1 MLADYLEGRGFSVAL
16 LNGSM
21 DLDARTQAQQAFSQ
35 DAQILISTDAGGEGL
50 NLQFCHVVVN
60 FDMPWNPMRIEQ
72 RIGRVDRIGQ
82 QHVVRATNFVL
93 EETVEYRVRQVL
105 EEKLT
110 VIAKEFGVDKAAD
123 VMDSVEAEPW
133 FDELFVQGLTDPESI
148 DQECDAVVS
157 QIREKVAESRQG
169 QRAARRGD
177 VRRAAVLSGRGPQ
190 VAGSSGAVLAGAHD
204 HHRTPRPRRRG
215 CPGWGSLAHPLAGRQ
230 RVGAGLLRCPH
241 CRRPAGAGMDHAGR
255 PARPRTDRELPRCVA
270 GQPIPR
276 VRISGLPETVAGVWS
291 LWEISPVRRCLQP
304 QALPAGLRQR

>member
-1 MLADYLEGRGFSVAL
+1 
-16 LNGSM
+16 M
-21 DLDARTQAQQAFSQ
+21 DLDARTQAQLAFSQ

-133 FDELFVQGLTDPESI
+133 FDELFVKGTH
-148 DQECDAVVS
+148 
-157 QIREKVAESRQG
+157 
-169 QRAARRGD
+169 
-177 VRRAAVLSGRGPQ
+177 GP
-190 VAGSSGAVLAGAHD
+190 GI
-204 HHRTPRPRRRG
+204 
-215 CPGWGSLAHPLAGRQ
+215 
-230 RVGAGLLRCPH
+230 
-241 CRRPAGAGMDHAGR
+241 RRPASAMR
-255 PARPRTDRELPRCVA
+255 
-270 GQPIPR
+270 
-276 VRISGLPETVAGVWS
+276 W
-291 LWEISPVRRCLQP
+291 
-304 QALPAGLRQR
+304 